1 MGGHGS
7 GRKATGVRATGVRGR
22 LTTEEKVQRN
32 RDRARERWQRL
43 KEEKEKNTDL
53 TGYEKYKLSY
63 KVKYHNDEERLGYL
77 RESSLKFAL
86 NEDPYEF
93 LIYVREKNKKRL
105 DEILNDPEAIERIF
119 SDRDDISELQRNA
132 QRRKTYY
139 SAKEIAEM
147 ERKLN
152 EEFNLIEDRRGNQQS
167 TYKPTTEENE

>member
-1 MGGHGS
+1 MGGSGS
-7 GRKATGVRATGVRGR
+7 GRKAVGVRATGVRGR
-22 LTTEEKVQRN
+22 LTTEEKVERN
-32 RDRARERWQRL
+32 RVRARERWQRL
-43 KEEKEKNTDL
+43 KEEKENGKDL
-53 TGYEKYKLSY
+53 SGYQKYKLSY

-119 SDRDDISELQRNA
+119 SDRDDISELQRNT
-132 QRRKTYY
+132 QRQKKYY
-139 SAKEIAEM
+139 SEKEIKEM

-152 EEFNLIEDRRGNQQS
+152 EEFNIVEDRRPSQS
-167 TYKPTTEENE
+167 TYKKTNEDGE

>member
-1 MGGHGS
+1 MGGSGS
-7 GRKATGVRATGVRGR
+7 GRKATGFRATGVRGR

-43 KEEKEKNTDL
+43 KEEKEKSTDL
-53 TGYEKYKLSY
+53 SGYEKYKLSY

-93 LIYVREKNKKRL
+93 LIYVREKNRKRL

-132 QRRKTYY
+132 QRQKKYY
-139 SAKEIAEM
+139 SEKEIKEM

-152 EEFNLIEDRRGNQQS
+152 EEFNIVEDRRPGQS
-167 TYKPTTEENE
+167 TYKKTNEDGE

>member
-1 MGGHGS
+1 MGGSGS
-7 GRKATGVRATGVRGR
+7 GRKATGVRETGVRGR
-22 LTTEEKVQRN
+22 LTTEEKVERN
-32 RDRARERWQRL
+32 RVRARERWQRL
-43 KEEKEKNTDL
+43 KEEKEKSADL
-53 TGYEKYKLSY
+53 SGYEKYKLSY

-132 QRRKTYY
+132 QRQKKYY
-139 SAKEIAEM
+139 SEKEIKEM

-152 EEFNLIEDRRGNQQS
+152 EEFGLVEDRRPGQS
-167 TYKPTTEENE
+167 TYKKTNEDGE

>member
-1 MGGHGS
+1 MGGSGS
-7 GRKATGVRATGVRGR
+7 GRKATGVRETGVRGR
-22 LTTEEKVQRN
+22 LTTEEKVERN
-32 RDRARERWQRL
+32 RVRARERWQRL
-43 KEEKEKNTDL
+43 KEEKEKSADL
-53 TGYEKYKLSY
+53 SGYQKYKLSY

-132 QRRKTYY
+132 QRQKKYY
-139 SAKEIAEM
+139 SEKEIKEM

-152 EEFNLIEDRRGNQQS
+152 EEFGLVEDRRPGQS
-167 TYKPTTEENE
+167 TYKKTNEDGE

>member
-1 MGGHGS
+1 MGGSGS
-7 GRKATGVRATGVRGR
+7 GRKATGVRETGVRGR
-22 LTTEEKVQRN
+22 LTTEEKVERN
-32 RDRARERWQRL
+32 RVRARERWQRL
-43 KEEKEKNTDL
+43 KEEKEKSADL
-53 TGYEKYKLSY
+53 SGYEKYKLSY

-93 LIYVREKNKKRL
+93 LLYVREKNRKRL

-132 QRRKTYY
+132 QRQKKYY
-139 SAKEIAEM
+139 SEKEIKEM

-152 EEFNLIEDRRGNQQS
+152 EEFNIVEDRRPGQS
-167 TYKPTTEENE
+167 TYKKTNEDGE

>member
-1 MGGHGS
+1 MGGSGS
-7 GRKATGVRATGVRGR
+7 GRKATGVRETGVRGR
-22 LTTEEKVQRN
+22 LTTEEKVERN
-32 RDRARERWQRL
+32 RVRARERWQRL
-43 KEEKEKNTDL
+43 KEEKEKSADL
-53 TGYEKYKLSY
+53 SGYEKYKLSY

-132 QRRKTYY
+132 QRQKKYY
-139 SAKEIAEM
+139 SEKEIKEM

-152 EEFNLIEDRRGNQQS
+152 EEFNIVEDRRPGQS
-167 TYKPTTEENE
+167 TYKKTNEDGE

>member
-1 MGGHGS
+1 MGGSGS
-7 GRKATGVRATGVRGR
+7 GRKATGFRATGVRGR
-22 LTTEEKVQRN
+22 LTTEEKVERN
-32 RDRARERWQRL
+32 RVRARERWQRL
-43 KEEKEKNTDL
+43 KEEKEKSTDL
-53 TGYEKYKLSY
+53 SGYEKYKLSY

-93 LIYVREKNKKRL
+93 LIYVREKNRKRL

-132 QRRKTYY
+132 QRQKKYY
-139 SAKEIAEM
+139 SEKEIKEM

-152 EEFNLIEDRRGNQQS
+152 EEFNIVEDRRPGQS
-167 TYKPTTEENE
+167 TYKKTNEDGE

>member
-93 LIYVREKNKKRL
+93 LIYVREKNRKRL
-105 DEILNDPEAIERIF
+105 DEILNDPEAMERIF
-119 SDRDDISELQRNA
+119 SDRDDIPELQRNA
-132 QRRKTYY
+132 QRQKKYY
-139 SAKEIAEM
+139 SEKEIKEM

-152 EEFNLIEDRRGNQQS
+152 EEFNIVEDRRASQS
-167 TYKPTTEENE
+167 TYKKTTEENE

>member
-1 MGGHGS
+1 MGGSGS
-7 GRKATGVRATGVRGR
+7 GRKATGVRETGVRGR
-22 LTTEEKVQRN
+22 LTTEEKVERN
-32 RDRARERWQRL
+32 RVRARERWQRL
-43 KEEKEKNTDL
+43 KEEKEKSADL
-53 TGYEKYKLSY
+53 SGYQKYKLSY

-93 LIYVREKNKKRL
+93 LLYVREKNRKRL

-132 QRRKTYY
+132 QRQKKYY
-139 SAKEIAEM
+139 SEKEIKEM

-152 EEFNLIEDRRGNQQS
+152 EEFNIVEDRRPGQS
-167 TYKPTTEENE
+167 TYKKTNEDGE

>member
-1 MGGHGS
+1 MGGSGS
-7 GRKATGVRATGVRGR
+7 GRKAVGVRETGVRGR
-22 LTTEEKVQRN
+22 LTTEEKVERN
-32 RDRARERWQRL
+32 RVRARERWQRL
-43 KEEKEKNTDL
+43 KEEKEKSADL
-53 TGYEKYKLSY
+53 SGYQKYKLSY

-93 LIYVREKNKKRL
+93 LLYVREKNRKRL

-132 QRRKTYY
+132 QRQKKYY
-139 SAKEIAEM
+139 SEKEIKEM

-152 EEFNLIEDRRGNQQS
+152 EEFNIVEDRRPGQS
-167 TYKPTTEENE
+167 TYKKTNEDGE